1 VPLPFVCSRQVSS
14 TATIDRGPSIVI
26 AVQPTPLAK
35 VMLHSPGGVIHLDDS
50 DADVEEVVGSD
61 VEEVVTNDA
70 L

>member
-1 VPLPFVCSRQVSS
+1 M
-14 TATIDRGPSIVI
+14 
-26 AVQPTPLAK
+26 QPTPLAK